1 MKRIHAL
8 PLVLALF
15 LAPLSA
21 LAVDPPKHDEH
32 HPEAQAEAKKAPA
45 AAGDQM
51 ARMDDKMKTMH
62 EMHEKMM
69 AAKSPEERKTLMAE
83 HMKTMREGMS
93 MMNGMKGG
101 GGKPMSPQTMQK
113 QMDMMKMM
121 MQMMMDRMEQMEA
134 PAAAK

>member
-1 MKRIHAL
+1 MKSIHAL
-8 PLVLALF
+8 PLALALV

-32 HPEAQAEAKKAPA
+32 HPEAQAATKKAPA
-45 AAGDQM
+45 AGEQM
-51 ARMDDKMKTMH
+51 AKMDDKMKAMH

-69 AAKSPEERKTLMAE
+69 AAKSPEERKALMAE

-93 MMNGMKGG
+93 MMNGMKGAG
-101 GGKPMSPQTMQK
+101 AKPMSPQAMQK

-121 MQMMMDRMEQMEA
+121 MQMMMDRMERMEGA
-134 PAAAK
+134 VPAK